1 MPSDYEEIRLENE
14 RRYGTDIGRIG
25 RMLLAERYDERTH
38 FVFELLQNAED
49 ALGRRVNWSGSRAV
63 SFELSSGSLRVGHFG
78 APFSGRDVRGIC
90 GIAESGKGLT
100 EIGRFG
106 IGFKSVYA
114 VTDRPE
120 IHSGD
125 EHFGIDSFVW
135 PTGMRPIKRKP
146 GETVFV
152 LPLREDEGLGGEIAT
167 GLQRLGPRM
176 LLFLHQIERI
186 SWVVRGGKS
195 GLYIRSQTRPAIKN
209 ARQVML
215 IGRGVGTQVIKE
227 RWLVFS
233 REIKTSKNIAAG
245 HAEIAFRTEDSGK
258 KNSFRIQPVK
268 DVPLFVFFPTI
279 LPTHVGFVVQGP
291 YRTTPS
297 RDNVPRNDAWNQ
309 RVAKETAGLLVDS
322 LQCLRDGG
330 LLDVNALSS
339 LPLER
344 SSFGDGSM
352 FAPLFDEVRKALS
365 AESLLPRFGGGY
377 VSARGARL
385 ARTQELRDLIS
396 PAQLT
401 GIVGERREVS
411 WVSEEI
417 TQDRT
422 PELRR
427 YLIQEL
433 EIAEITPEAVLP
445 KLTKRFLEA
454 QDDKWILAL
463 YRFLKGQPALFHRLT
478 DIPLVRLEDGKHV
491 AAKAGDQL
499 QAFLPG
505 PIASGFPTVRRSVC
519 AAAEAIEFLRSLG
532 LSEPDPV
539 DDVVRNVLPKY
550 SGSKV
555 RVIEKEYAQD
565 ISRMIEAFET
575 DSKAQREK
583 LLSAAREANFVR
595 AIDAGDG
602 SKWVSRPADVYI
614 ATQRL
619 KDLFEN
625 VSDVLLVDDSYA
637 CLRGEAVRDLLE
649 ACGATRYLQ
658 PVAATTEFSWQER
671 REMRVRGGCADS
683 TYEYPIEDFT
693 LRGLDKLLET
703 LPKIGL
709 EEQAKKASLLWEEL
723 RNLEDRRGSGAFS
736 GTYRWQYYYT
746 RNYAF
751 DAAFTRQLNTIP
763 WVPRKDGRLEAPSAV
778 VFAETGW
785 DENLFLL
792 SKIRFRPP
800 ILETLAREA
809 GIEPGIL
816 DLLKRLGVTS
826 EFELRGLLGLKEDA
840 QATDDGM
847 PDRVEDPPG
856 NVLEDAPAPRSPAPD
871 EGAADPSAAEAS
883 GGGHPGSGPPDGE
896 RTDLG
901 GGGNGAE
908 HAESS
913 RTGARKRTP
922 GMAGGRPFISYIGV
936 HPDDDEIGSD
946 PDGLDQETRMNLEA
960 QAIELILS
968 CEPEWQRTPTHNPG
982 YDLFQA
988 AEDGTPTYW
997 CEVKAMSGSLK
1008 DRPVGLS
1015 HTQFDCAREHGAAYW
1030 LYIVEH
1036 AGTGEARIVEIQDPA
1051 GKARTFMFDHG
1062 WLAVADLNLPQPS
1075 GKSGTEQK

>member
-1 MPSDYEEIRLENE
+1 
-14 RRYGTDIGRIG
+14 
-25 RMLLAERYDERTH
+25 MLLAERYDERTH

-78 APFSGRDVRGIC
+78 APFSERDVRGIC
-90 GIAESGKGLT
+90 GIAESSKGLT

-135 PTGMRPIKRKP
+135 PSGMRPIKRKP

-152 LPLREDEGLGGEIAT
+152 LPLREDEDLGGEIAT

-195 GLYIRSQTRPAIKN
+195 GLYIRSQTRPAMKN

-227 RWLVFS
+227 KWLVFS
-233 REIKTSKNIAAG
+233 REIRTSKNVAVG

-258 KNSFRIQPVK
+258 GNSLRIQSVK

-309 RVAKETAGLLVDS
+309 RVVRETAELLVDA
-322 LQCLRDGG
+322 LQCLREGR

-344 SSFGDGSM
+344 SNFGEGSM
-352 FAPLFDEVRKALS
+352 FAPLFDEVRNALL

-377 VSARGARL
+377 VSARRARL
-385 ARTQELRDLIS
+385 ARTQEIRELIS

-401 GIVGERREVS
+401 SIAGERREVS
-411 WVSEEI
+411 WVSDEI

-427 YLIQEL
+427 YLMQEL
-433 EIAEITPEAVLP
+433 GIAEITPEAVLP

-463 YRFLKGQPALFHRLT
+463 YRFLKGQPGLSHRLT
-478 DIPLVRLEDGKHV
+478 DVPLVRLEDGKHV
-491 AAKAGDQL
+491 AAKVGDQL

-519 AAAEAIEFLRSLG
+519 AADEAIEFLRSLG
-532 LSEPDPV
+532 LSEADPV
-539 DDVVRNVLPKY
+539 DDVIRNVLPKY

-555 RVIEKEYAQD
+555 HVNEKEYAKD
-565 ISRMIEAFET
+565 ISRITEAFRT

-595 AIDAGDG
+595 VIDPGAR
-602 SKWVSRPADVYI
+602 SKWISKPADVYI

-619 KDLFEN
+619 KDLFEGVN
-625 VSDVLLVDDSYA
+625 DVLLVDDSYA
-637 CLRGEAVRDLLE
+637 CLRGEDIRDLLE

-658 PVAATTEFSWQER
+658 PVPVNTEFSWQER
-671 REMRVRGGCADS
+671 LEMRRRGGCVDS
-683 TYEYPIEDFT
+683 TGDYPIEDFT
-693 LRGLDKLLET
+693 LRGLDNFLET
-703 LPKIGL
+703 LPKIGS
-709 EEQAKKASLLWEEL
+709 EARAKKASLLWEEL
-723 RNLEDRRGSGAFS
+723 QNLEDRRGTGAFS
-736 GTYRWQYYYT
+736 GTYTWQYYYV
-746 RNYAF
+746 RKHAF
-751 DAAFTRQLNTIP
+751 DAAFIRQLNTTP
-763 WVPRKDGRLEAPSAV
+763 WVPQKGSGLEQPGAV
-778 VFAETGW
+778 VFEETGW

-792 SKIRFRPP
+792 SKIRFKPP

-809 GIEPGIL
+809 GIELGVL
-816 DLLKRLGVTS
+816 DLLKKLGVTS
-826 EFELRGLLGLKEDA
+826 EHELRDRLGLRDEAQVLDDATSEKIVDAEDA
-840 QATDDGM
+840 RG
-847 PDRVEDPPG
+847 G
-856 NVLEDAPAPRSPAPD
+856 APSASTPAPD
-871 EGAADPSAAEAS
+871 QATAHASSEAS
-883 GGGHPGSGPPDGE
+883 GGAHTGTGQPDGG
-896 RTDLG
+896 RTDIG
-901 GGGNGAE
+901 GGGNAAGQAKN
-908 HAESS
+908 AG
-913 RTGARKRTP
+913 TGARRRIP
-922 GMAGGRPFISYIGV
+922 GEAGGRPFISYVGV
-936 HPDDDEIGSD
+936 HPDDDEAGAD
-946 PDGLDQETRMNLEA
+946 PDGLDHEARMNLEA

-982 YDLFQA
+982 YDLLQTA
-988 AEDGTPTYW
+988 DDGTPTYW
-997 CEVKAMSGSLK
+997 CEVKAMTGSLK

-1015 HTQFDCAREHGAAYW
+1015 HTQFDCAREHRGAYW
-1030 LYIVEH
+1030 LYVVEH
-1036 AGTGEARIVEIQDPA
+1036 AGTGEARIVEVQDPA
-1051 GKARTFMFDHG
+1051 GKARTFTFDHG
-1062 WLAVADLNLPQPS
+1062 WLGVADLNQPAPS
-1075 GKSGTEQK
+1075 GTSGTEQE